1 MENTFLL
8 FDLRKTKEPNDADPE
23 LSRENINSEG
33 SVDQYIFISIDLSPS
48 FHESMLGPET
58 NPDYGQGH
66 EDSRHHH
73 AHVGTLDGHD
83 GPVLSVRF
91 TRDGSYCLTTG
102 KVCNGCTH
110 LSSDCLLLCTI
121 T

>member
-1 MENTFLL
+1 
-8 FDLRKTKEPNDADPE
+8 
-23 LSRENINSEG
+23 
-33 SVDQYIFISIDLSPS
+33 
-48 FHESMLGPET
+48 MLGPET
-58 NPDYGQGH
+58 NPDYGQGQ